1 MNNKNRQIKRDRKNP
16 KCENY
21 NSKDLIELVQLFL
34 ESILS
39 IELEDTLSHNVHKLI
54 VK

>member
-21 NSKDLIELVQLFL
+21 NSKDLIELVQTLFR
-34 ESILS
+34 IYTFYR
-39 IELEDTLSHNVHKLI
+39 IRGYIIT
-54 VK
+54 